1 MIDFESIIF
10 GISDS
15 QTPVCHIIMLAES
28 MRPLSSVVVTTDF
41 ESGTGGSVNGESL
54 RSIQPAH

>member
-41 ESGTGGSVNGESL
+41 ESGTGGSVNGETL
-54 RSIQPAH
+54 